1 MSYDRG
7 HKCVYNAPD
16 EVLDRSLEASI
27 PLHAL
32 FSPYFSLY
40 FSPLSC
46 PLSSAS
52 DCSCLYTSEDVRHG
66 CLGDQ
71 AACVLALV
79 DRYFKSAA
87 PHRE

>member
-7 HKCVYNAPD
+7 HKYVYNAPD

-40 FSPLSC
+40 FFTFFL

-52 DCSCLYTSEDVRHG
+52 DCSCLYTSGDVMARHG
-66 CLGDQ
+66 SLRDQVRDQ
-71 AACVLALV
+71 AASVCL
-79 DRYFKSAA
+79 
-87 PHRE
+87 P